1 MSRSMLF
8 CVLVLLIALFGS
20 ARGSEAVAAGAPAIP
35 RSAGLP
41 AEDLALLFRV
51 MERVQAEYVDPKTGH
66 EVVLDAVRGLLRS
79 LDRHS
84 ALIERV
90 DEGSLREA
98 FAGEFGGIGVELQ
111 LEATRLTVVRVFKD
125 SPAAHAGI
133 AKNDV
138 ITKID
143 GVPAASLTLPQSLAA
158 IKGRP
163 GTTVSLELRK
173 PGGNVLALTLPR
185 QMVRFRTV
193 DITVIEHGIAL
204 AQISEFLDS
213 TPYELLEGLEE
224 ASRAVKLRGV
234 ALDLRGNPGGVM
246 ESAVNVA
253 SLFLPLNRLV
263 FSRVTRGDATSS
275 PVMTVDPNI
284 KSPLRADLLGIHL
297 AVLIDAKSAS
307 ASEIVASALQDHKRA
322 RVIGCGHSYGKGT
335 IQSIVPL
342 TASTSLKIT
351 TARYV
356 TANGAAIESVG
367 VTPDVVPKKDD
378 CEKAVVAA
386 ATQVLRLSGS
396 VAEAERSR

>member
-1 MSRSMLF
+1 MSRFAL
-8 CVLVLLIALFGS
+8 CWTLLLGIAVIGS

-111 LEATRLTVVRVFKD
+111 LEANRLTVVRVFKD
-125 SPAAHAGI
+125 SPAANAGM

-143 GVPAASLTLPQSLAA
+143 GVPADSLTLAQSLAA

-163 GTTVSLELRK
+163 GTTVSLEIRK
-173 PGGNVLALTLPR
+173 QAGNVLALMLPR

-193 DITVIEHGIAL
+193 DVTVIEDGIAL

-224 ASRAVKLRGV
+224 ATRAGKLRGV
-234 ALDLRGNPGGVM
+234 ALDLRGNPGGVT
-246 ESAVNVA
+246 EAAVNVA
-253 SLFLPLNRLV
+253 SLFLPPNRLV
-263 FSRVTRGDATSS
+263 FSRVTRGDGSS
-275 PVMTVDPNI
+275 PVMTVEPNT
-284 KSPLRADLLGIHL
+284 KSPLRADLLGVHL
-297 AVLIDAKSAS
+297 AVLIDSKSAS
-307 ASEIVASALQDHKRA
+307 ASEMLASALQDHKRA
-322 RVIGCGHSYGKGT
+322 RVIGCGLSYGKGT

-356 TANGAAIESVG
+356 TAKGAQIESVG
-367 VTPDVVPKKDD
+367 VTPDVVPRKDD
-378 CEKAVVAA
+378 CEKVVVAA

-396 VAEAERSR
+396 VAEAQRSR